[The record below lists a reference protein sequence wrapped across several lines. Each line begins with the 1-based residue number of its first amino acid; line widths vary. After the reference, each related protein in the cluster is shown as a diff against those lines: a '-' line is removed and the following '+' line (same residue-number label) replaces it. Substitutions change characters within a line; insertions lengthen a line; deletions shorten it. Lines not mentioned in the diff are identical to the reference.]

1 MKTKII
7 LAIILFS
14 TACVQAQ
21 LGIGNTSPQGTLHV
35 DGRSNNPTTGTP
47 NATQAADDFVV
58 KSDGKVGVGTITP
71 QANLDVRGT
80 VRFTDTKNNLLA
92 GASKKLSINSTT
104 GEVGYV
110 APGGGPVLYR
120 TTAATRTTE
129 TFSNSTWIVAPI
141 NVSATNVI
149 NNIGASVGTASG
161 AEYIEFSKKGT
172 YRIELIGYL
181 QLNQS
186 FAAQAST
193 HVRLRKSNSSGIPWV
208 VVDNQRLGND
218 YPYANT
224 TEVLR
229 PFVYIGVF
237 EIGERIMFDM
247 ATQNSGVSATGGW
260 GKPSS
265 NNNSIK
271 LIITKL

>member
-7 LAIILFS
+7 LSIILFS
-14 TACVQAQ
+14 SAFAQAQ
-21 LGIGNTSPQGTLHV
+21 LGIGNTSPQGTLHI
-35 DGRSNNPTTGTP
+35 DGRSNNPATGTP

-80 VRFTDTKNNLLA
+80 VRFREVKNNLLA
-92 GASKKLSINSTT
+92 GSSKKLSINSTT
-104 GEVGYV
+104 GEVGYIT
-110 APGGGPVLYR
+110 PGAGSVLNR

-141 NVSATNVI
+141 NVSATNVV
-149 NNIGASVGTASG
+149 NNIGATSGTVSG
-161 AEYIEFSKKGT
+161 AEYVQFSQKGT

-181 QLNQS
+181 QLNQGYS
-186 FAAQAST
+186 AQAST
-193 HVRLRKSNSSGIPWV
+193 HVRLRKSNSSGTPWV

-237 EIGERIMFDM
+237 EIGDRIVFDM
-247 ATQNSGVSATGGW
+247 STQNSGVSATGGW